1 MSRVVLSASA
11 RVLQNLSNRECQH
24 EHEVIHLI
32 MPRPVTIRNS
42 SVPSPVAEALTRC
55 KTAFLIVGLI
65 SFVINLLM
73 LTGPLFMLQIYD
85 RVLTSG
91 SVPTL
96 VVLSGLVGGLYIF
109 FGLLEGLRLRCL
121 TRIAAWVDERLT
133 ANSLEAN
140 VSLSLRFGDQV
151 QSRDAVR
158 DLDSVRQFLS
168 SPGPSAMFDLPWMP
182 VYLGIIF
189 LFHVSLGWLA
199 LAGALIISVLIG
211 LNELTARKPSKELA
225 QHLARRTAMVE
236 ATRRNAEVLTA
247 MGMLKAFTQRWENG
261 NADYL
266 RAQGVAS
273 DRATFFSSSIKSFRF
288 MLQSAVLAL
297 GAWLAIQQDI
307 SAGVMIA
314 ASIITSR
321 ALAPVE
327 QAVAHWRSFLSA
339 RQGAKNL
346 ADSLRANGGNKP
358 DTELPLPILSLDV
371 HQLAIAAP
379 GERTVLVQG
388 VTFHLK
394 AGDGLGVIGPSGSGK
409 TSVVRALVGVWP
421 AVKGEVRLDGAEYDQ
436 WDRTILGKS
445 IGYLPQD
452 VELFDGTVAEN
463 ISRFDPEATSEAI
476 ISAAHLADLHDIITS
491 LPRGYDTVIGEA
503 GGRLSA
509 GLCQRIGLA
518 RALYGEPF
526 LIVLDEPNSN
536 LDAEGDIALREAIR
550 SMRTRGSIVIV
561 VAHRPSAIEPVD
573 QILYLKAG
581 QHEAFGAKADVLAQI
596 TRSPGDSN
604 NTKRMV
610 HS

>member
-1 MSRVVLSASA
+1 MKNSHSRQPVV
-11 RVLQNLSNRECQH
+11 
-24 EHEVIHLI
+24 
-32 MPRPVTIRNS
+32 
-42 SVPSPVAEALTRC
+42 SPIVEALSLR
-55 KTAFLIVGLI
+55 KTAFIIVGLI
-65 SFVINLLM
+65 SLVINVLM

-96 VVLSGLVGGLYIF
+96 VVLSGLVGGLYLF
-109 FGLLEGLRLRCL
+109 YGLLEGLRLRCL
-121 TRIAAWVDERLT
+121 ARIAAWIDDRFSG
-133 ANSLEAN
+133 NSLAAN
-140 VSLSLRFGDQV
+140 VSLSLRFGPELQG
-151 QSRDAVR
+151 RDSVR

-189 LFHVSLGWLA
+189 VFHAYLGWLA
-199 LAGALIISVLIG
+199 LVGALIISVLIG
-211 LNELTARKPSKELA
+211 LNEMVGRRPTKQLA
-225 QHLARRTAMVE
+225 ECVAQRTAIVG

-247 MGMLKAFTQRWENG
+247 MGMLSAFIQRWEKD

-266 RAQGVAS
+266 RMQGVAIDHS
-273 DRATFFSSSIKSFRF
+273 TFFSTSIKTFRF

-297 GAWLAIQQDI
+297 GAWLAIRQDI
-307 SAGVMIA
+307 SPGVMIA
-314 ASIITSR
+314 ASIMTSR

-327 QAVAHWRSFLSA
+327 QAVAHWRGFLSA

-346 ADSLRANGGNKP
+346 AESLRVGMVTTP
-358 DTELPLPILSLDV
+358 ETQLPPPTHSLDV
-371 HQLAIAAP
+371 QQLALAAP
-379 GERTVLVQG
+379 GERTLVIQG
-388 VTFHLK
+388 VTFRLE

-409 TSVVRALVGVWP
+409 TSLVRALVGVWA
-421 AVKGEVRLDGAEYDQ
+421 AVKGDVRLDGAQYDQ
-436 WDRTILGKS
+436 WDRTTLGKS

-463 ISRFDPEATSEAI
+463 IARFEPDATSESI
-476 ISAAHLADLHDIITS
+476 IAAARLSALHDIITS

-518 RALYGEPF
+518 RALYGHPF

-536 LDAEGDIALREAIR
+536 LDHEGDVALREAITT
-550 SMRTRGSIVIV
+550 MRARGSIVIV

-573 QILYLKAG
+573 QLVYLKEG
-581 QHEAFGAKADVLAQI
+581 RQGAFGSKAEVLAQV
-596 TRSPGDSN
+596 TRSAC
-604 NTKRMV
+604 
-610 HS
+610 HSGTGMETVKS

>member
-1 MSRVVLSASA
+1 MKTSKSTQPVV
-11 RVLQNLSNRECQH
+11 
-24 EHEVIHLI
+24 
-32 MPRPVTIRNS
+32 
-42 SVPSPVAEALTRC
+42 SPLAEALSLR
-55 KTAFLIVGLI
+55 KSAFVIVGLI
-65 SFVINLLM
+65 SLIINLLM
-73 LTGPLFMLQIYD
+73 LTGPLFMLQVYD

-96 VVLSGLVGGLYIF
+96 VVLSGLVGGLYLF

-121 TRIAAWVDERLT
+121 ARIAAWIDERLS
-133 ANSLEAN
+133 ANSLAAN
-140 VSLSLRFGDQV
+140 VSLSLRFGMQV
-151 QSRDAVR
+151 QGRDAVR

-182 VYLGIIF
+182 VYLAIIF
-189 LFHVSLGWLA
+189 VFHVSLGWLA
-199 LAGALIISVLIG
+199 LAGAFIISVLMV
-211 LNELTARKPSKELA
+211 LNELTARKPTQELA
-225 QHLARRTAMVE
+225 KHMARRTAMVGT
-236 ATRRNAEVLTA
+236 TRRNAEVLTA
-247 MGMLKAFTQRWENG
+247 MGMLAAFTQRWEKG
-261 NADYL
+261 NAEYL
-266 RAQGVAS
+266 RAQGVS
-273 DRATFFSSSIKSFRF
+273 IDRSTFFSTGIKAFRF

-314 ASIITSR
+314 ASIMTSR

-327 QAVAHWRSFLSA
+327 QAVAHWRGFLTA
-339 RQGAKNL
+339 RQSAKNL
-346 ADSLRANGGNKP
+346 ADSLRATAGTTP
-358 DTELPLPILSLDV
+358 ETQLPLPTQSLDV
-371 HQLAIAAP
+371 QQLAIAAP
-379 GERTVLVQG
+379 GERTVLVHG
-388 VTFHLK
+388 LNFHLM

-421 AVKGEVRLDGAEYDQ
+421 AAKGDLRLDGAEYDQ
-436 WDRTILGKS
+436 WDRTMLGTS

-463 ISRFDPEATSEAI
+463 IARFDSDATSEAI
-476 ISAAHLADLHDIITS
+476 IHAARLADLHDIITS

-503 GGRLSA
+503 GGKLSA

-536 LDAEGDIALREAIR
+536 LDHEGDLALREAITT
-550 SMRTRGSIVIV
+550 MRARGSIVIV

-573 QILYLKAG
+573 QLLYLKDG
-581 QHEAFGAKADVLAQI
+581 QQRAFGPKTEVLAQV
-596 TRSPGDSN
+596 TRSPRQADMGSP
-604 NTKRMV
+604 V